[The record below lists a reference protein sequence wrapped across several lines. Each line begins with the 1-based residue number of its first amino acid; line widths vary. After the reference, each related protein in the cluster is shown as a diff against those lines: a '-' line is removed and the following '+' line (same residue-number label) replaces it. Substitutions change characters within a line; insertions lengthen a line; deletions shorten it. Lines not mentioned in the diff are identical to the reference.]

1 MSSIANGP
9 DVCVI
14 QLGQGQSLFAQLRA
28 GLIGPEGSCRQDFQ
42 RDVTFEP
49 FVSGAV
55 DDTHAA
61 GTDLLDQLVVAQG
74 SANHRVSGILTKV
87 RVVIHDRRATMRPFG
102 GRGRTR
108 REFV

>member
-55 DDTHAA
+55 DDTYAA

-74 SANHRVSGILTKV
+74 SANHRVSGILT
-87 RVVIHDRRATMRPFG
+87 R
-102 GRGRTR
+102 
-108 REFV
+108 